1 MRSHVQRTVARC
13 FAALRPILS
22 VRRSLSPTA
31 LETLVMSLVLTR
43 LDYCNATL
51 TRIPSKLLR
60 CLQAECF
67 CQDNRWTPTLTY
79 RCPRCTASRCLSHPR
94 CLYSTN
100 SCCRYS
106 VSSAPSFIH
115 TAALL
120 VRPTRLVTLTLLE
133 INQMRLST
141 W

>member
-51 TRIPSKLLR
+51 TRIPAKLLR

-67 CQDNRWTPTLTY
+67 CQDNRWTPTLT
-79 RCPRCTASRCLSHPR
+79 CPHCTASRCLSHPR
-94 CLYSTN
+94 CLSTQ
-100 SCCRYS
+100 
-106 VSSAPSFIH
+106 
-115 TAALL
+115 
-120 VRPTRLVTLTLLE
+120 PTRVADIPSRRRLRSSTLLLY
-133 INQMRLST
+133 LSVLHDLSLSAVSGCGCQAMK
-141 W
+141 